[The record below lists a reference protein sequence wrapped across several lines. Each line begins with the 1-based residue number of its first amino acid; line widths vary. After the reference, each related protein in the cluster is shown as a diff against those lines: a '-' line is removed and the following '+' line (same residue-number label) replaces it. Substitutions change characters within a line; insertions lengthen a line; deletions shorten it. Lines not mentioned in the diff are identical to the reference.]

1 MLSFIRK
8 FFETRRERAVER
20 DRLCN
25 DLLQRVVKTLTDY
38 IDVDKRRKDPIRKWL
53 DDSEELLLE
62 LSEPEQFKKS
72 SFYERL
78 KQQSKML
85 YEFRAQASESI
96 RAISIKEWQ
105 KRVDAE
111 QVSNLLNQWTSAHKR
126 QKINA
131 LKSKNL
137 DKKIGTLVSQS
148 VEQIPAEYNCSCCGK
163 DGKRKKLYSME
174 SEALLVAEHRS
185 KEAGYPLRVYPCPQG
200 GGFHI
205 TSNLN

>member
-1 MLSFIRK
+1 MFSFIRK

-53 DDSEELLLE
+53 DDSEKLLPE
-62 LSEPEQFKKS
+62 LSESDQYKKAS
-72 SFYERL
+72 LYERL

-85 YEFRAQASESI
+85 YDFRTQASDAI

-105 KRVDAE
+105 KRVDSE
-111 QVSNLLNQWTSAHKR
+111 QVSMMLNQLSSQQKS

-131 LKSKNL
+131 ARPNNL
-137 DKKIGTLVSQS
+137 DQKIGRLSSQS
-148 VEQIPAEYNCSCCGK
+148 TEPIPVENNCSCCGK
-163 DGKRKKLYSME
+163 DGKKKMLY
-174 SEALLVAEHRS
+174 
-185 KEAGYPLRVYPCPQG
+185 
-200 GGFHI
+200 
-205 TSNLN
+205 